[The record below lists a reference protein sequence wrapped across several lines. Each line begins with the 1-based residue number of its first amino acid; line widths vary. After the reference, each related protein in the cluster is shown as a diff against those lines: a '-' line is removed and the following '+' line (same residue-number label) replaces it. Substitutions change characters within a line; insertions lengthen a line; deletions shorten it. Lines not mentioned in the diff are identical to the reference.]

1 MKEIEIKLFGAFRKY
16 VPSGKICLQLEG
28 PSTARTLKEQIQEKI
43 LAQSSNYKGQNL
55 VFESALAT
63 ESAILSEED
72 LVDDKSSLALLPPVC
87 GG

>member
-16 VPSGKICLQLEG
+16 VPAGKIFLQLES
-28 PSTARTLKEQIQEKI
+28 PCSVRALKEQIQRKI
-43 LAQSSNYKGQNL
+43 LAQSSEYEGQNL

-63 ESAILSEED
+63 ESAILTEEESVGD
-72 LVDDKSSLALLPPVC
+72 TSSLALLPPVC